1 MYAEKLDEM
10 LKNHLKEAGFKT
22 KKEFT
27 EAFNLKYSSSKRISV
42 AAKQESIF
50 SQNTAKRYIT
60 FFEWAIKAHKLSEI
74 ENLTKEN
81 QDLKKEIAKIK
92 DKKQRSKHA

>member
-1 MYAEKLDEM
+1 MYIEKFEKTLNNK
-10 LKNHLKEAGFKT
+10 LQEAGFT
-22 KKEFT
+22 MKKDFA
-27 EAFNLKYSSSKRISV
+27 EAFHLSPQVIQFNKLT
-42 AAKQESIF
+42 
-50 SQNTAKRYIT
+50 QNTAKRCLV